1 MPSLILGLVSDM
13 IPQVLEG
20 TFSDISRENVAT
32 KYSCNFLIAVIIID
46 LNVQNFS
53 VDTTNLQYI
62 CTKCAK
68 PRFCPNNR
76 Q

>member
-1 MPSLILGLVSDM
+1 M

-20 TFSDISRENVAT
+20 KFSDISRENVAI
-32 KYSCNFLIAVIIID
+32 KYSCNFLIAVI

-62 CTKCAK
+62 YIYIQNVQNLGFS
-68 PRFCPNNR
+68 PIIDSNVYW
-76 Q
+76 